1 MDLDGIILSGGDNI
15 GKTPIRDDTEKLLI
29 DFAIKK
35 NIPIIGV
42 CRGMQVLNEFFG
54 GSTDILNN
62 DTHVGNNH
70 PVKINDKIISKLINS
85 SEIIVNSFHRNII
98 RTNNLADELKPIV
111 FSNIDDTI
119 EAFVH
124 EKFPIIGVMWHPERE
139 QKLFD
144 EKIIENIFKVN

>member
-1 MDLDGIILSGGDNI
+1 M
-15 GKTPIRDDTEKLLI
+15 
-29 DFAIKK
+29 
-35 NIPIIGV
+35 
-42 CRGMQVLNEFFG
+42 
-54 GSTDILNN
+54 
-62 DTHVGNNH
+62 
-70 PVKINDKIISKLINS
+70 
-85 SEIIVNSFHRNII
+85 
-98 RTNNLADELKPIV
+98 